1 MALTEEKKARLQEQM
16 NELKEGIAAAR
27 GKMQADAEKQYEEFR
42 KSLEEAAERA
52 EAENK
57 KAVARMEKELE
68 ELSKDPEIAAKM
80 EVAVNDENNAEIMG
94 DLEAAKENMRLAQ
107 EYNEGKWNTA
117 LLKAQMNV
125 NAIKAR
131 RAEQFEAMDKADRSE
146 YISYLLDYA
155 DDCEVMAESFLL
167 EAELAVKEAL
177 REIDDYEK
185 EYGEKFDSVR

>member
-80 EVAVNDENNAEIMG
+80 EAAVNDENNAEIMG